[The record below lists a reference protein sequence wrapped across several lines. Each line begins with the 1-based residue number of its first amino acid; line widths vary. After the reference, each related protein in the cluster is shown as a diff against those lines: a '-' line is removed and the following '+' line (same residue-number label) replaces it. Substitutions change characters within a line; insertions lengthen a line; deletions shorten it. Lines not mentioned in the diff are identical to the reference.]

1 MAICS
6 LIEDYGLV
14 GFETLAVEDKESMLH
29 LMRAVDK
36 ATGCIFVPSSSS
48 SVPEGVVDERE
59 KPGTIRP
66 NAFGLF
72 ASAMGAPKG
81 PMSDPRDVQERW
93 VDAREEWDAWENA
106 KWRREGIRV
115 QQEAKKKR
123 EAGKEGGGGGDVKM
137 SES

>member
-1 MAICS
+1 MIRYSQHPLSPPISFLSTSSPRFASLNMAICS

-59 KPGTIRP
+59 KPGTTRP

-72 ASAMGAPKG
+72 ASAMGPPTASMKAHT
-81 PMSDPRDVQERW
+81 DPR
-93 VDAREEWDAWENA
+93 
-106 KWRREGIRV
+106 IRPL
-115 QQEAKKKR
+115 ACILYL
-123 EAGKEGGGGGDVKM
+123 
-137 SES
+137 